1 MAATVLASTT
11 LPSPQPAAVVDF
23 LLHLSFARTLD
34 QIGAVIRERL
44 RGIVGADG
52 IAFILRDEDRCH
64 YFDEDAVGPL
74 WKGQKFPMTNCVS
87 GWAMLNRQS
96 VVIEDIYA
104 DSRVPHDA
112 YRPTFVKSLAM
123 VPIRP
128 EAPLG
133 AIGAYWSV
141 KRRASDEE
149 LALMQTIVNAAAL
162 AIENARL
169 FQGMQDTLGE
179 LATRKREAEALAEE
193 RQVLLQR
200 TEAALAQRDVLLR
213 EVHHRV
219 KNNFQTIMSML
230 RLQQRHG
237 GPPEEVYSRSLARIR
252 AMALVHEHL
261 YQSNDLSRIDLTAL
275 LHRLTGAIAE
285 ANDAEGKVALRIMGE
300 PSVLVLD
307 KAVPLSL
314 LVSEIVT
321 NSYKH
326 AFADRDKGEISIDVG
341 ATDRAVSI
349 AIHDNGRGFDP
360 NGESGG
366 FGLRLIGILAKQLD
380 AAMSWGNGRG
390 TSIRLEIP
398 TAAKASSRI

>member
-1 MAATVLASTT
+1 MHAFRSAA
-11 LPSPQPAAVVDF
+11 SPPQSAGVVDF

-34 QIGAVIRERL
+34 QIGEVIRERL
-44 RGIVGADG
+44 RGMVGADG

-104 DSRVPHDA
+104 DSRVPHEA

-128 EAPLG
+128 ESPLG
-133 AIGAYWSV
+133 AIGAYWSIN
-141 KRRASDEE
+141 RRASDEE
-149 LALMQTIVNAAAL
+149 LALMQTIVNATAL

-169 FQGMQDTLGE
+169 FQDMQDTLGE
-179 LATRKREAEALAEE
+179 LATRKREAEMLAEE
-193 RQVLLQR
+193 RQALLQK

-261 YQSNDLSRIDLTAL
+261 YQSRDLSRIDFTAL

-285 ANDAEGKVALRIMGE
+285 ANDSGGKVTLRITGG

-321 NSYKH
+321 NCYKH
-326 AFADRDKGEISIDVG
+326 AFAAGDKGEIAIDVG
-341 ATDRAVSI
+341 TTDRAVSI
-349 AIHDNGRGFDP
+349 AIQDNGRGFDP
-360 NGESGG
+360 NGITSG
-366 FGLRLIGILAKQLD
+366 FGLRLIGILAKQVD
-380 AAMSWGNGRG
+380 ASLIWGRG
-390 TSIRLEIP
+390 PGTSVRLDIP
-398 TAAKASSRI
+398 SGGARRI

>member
-1 MAATVLASTT
+1 VLASAT
-11 LPSPQPAAVVDF
+11 LPPPQSAGVVDF
-23 LLHLSFARTLD
+23 LLRLSFARTLD

-52 IAFILRDEDRCH
+52 IAFILSDEDRCH

-74 WKGQKFPMTNCVS
+74 WKGQKFPMTDCVS

-104 DSRVPHDA
+104 DPRVPHEA

-133 AIGAYWSV
+133 AIGAYWAV
-141 KRRASDEE
+141 HRRASDDE
-149 LALMQTIVNAAAL
+149 LALMEVIVNAAAL

-169 FQGMQDTLGE
+169 LEDMQDTLGE
-179 LATRKREAEALAEE
+179 LAARKREAEALAEE
-193 RQVLLQR
+193 RQALLQK

-237 GPPEEVYSRSLARIR
+237 GPPEEIFGRSLARIR
-252 AMALVHEHL
+252 AMAMVHEHL
-261 YQSNDLSRIDLTAL
+261 YQSSDLSRIDFTAL
-275 LHRLTGAIAE
+275 LYRLTGAIAE
-285 ANDAEGKVALRIMGE
+285 ANDAGGKVALRITGG
-300 PSVLVLD
+300 PCTLTLD

-326 AFADRDKGEISIDVG
+326 AFAIGDAGEIAIDVG
-341 ATDRAVSI
+341 ATDGAMSI
-349 AIHDNGRGFDP
+349 AIRDNGRGFDP
-360 NGESGG
+360 DSAADG
-366 FGLRLIGILAKQLD
+366 FGLRLVGILAKQLD
-380 AAMSWGNGRG
+380 AAVTWDKGRG
-390 TSIRLEIP
+390 ATIRLEVP
-398 TAAKASSRI
+398 NGAKAAHRI

>member
-1 MAATVLASTT
+1 
-11 LPSPQPAAVVDF
+11 
-23 LLHLSFARTLD
+23 
-34 QIGAVIRERL
+34 
-44 RGIVGADG
+44 
-52 IAFILRDEDRCH
+52 
-64 YFDEDAVGPL
+64 
-74 WKGQKFPMTNCVS
+74 MTNCVS

-96 VVIEDIYA
+96 VAIEDIYA
-104 DSRVPHDA
+104 DSRVPHAA

-141 KRRASDEE
+141 KRRASDDE
-149 LALMQTIVNAAAL
+149 LALMQTIVNATAL

-179 LATRKREAEALAEE
+179 LAARKREAEALAEE
-193 RQVLLQR
+193 RKALLQK

-237 GPPEEVYSRSLARIR
+237 GPPEEVYGRSLARIR

-261 YQSNDLSRIDLTAL
+261 YQSSDLSRIDFTAL

-285 ANDAEGKVALRIMGE
+285 ANDAYGKVALRITGE
-300 PSVLVLD
+300 PSILVLD
-307 KAVPLSL
+307 KAIPLSL

-326 AFADRDKGEISIDVG
+326 AFAGAAAGEIAIEVG
-341 ATDRAVSI
+341 TTDCMVSI
-349 AIHDNGRGFDP
+349 AIRDNGRGFDP
-360 NGESGG
+360 DSVTGG
-366 FGLRLIGILAKQLD
+366 FGLRLVGILAKQLD

-390 TSIRLEIP
+390 ASIRLEIP
-398 TAAKASSRI
+398 TARKASGRI

>member
-1 MAATVLASTT
+1 MPGGFLPNATF
-11 LPSPQPAAVVDF
+11 SPAQSAGIVD
-23 LLHLSFARTLD
+23 LLSRLSFARTLD
-34 QIGAVIRERL
+34 QIGDVIRQRL

-104 DSRVPHDA
+104 DPRVPHEA

-123 VPIRP
+123 MPIRP

-133 AIGAYWSV
+133 AIGAYWAV
-141 KRRASDEE
+141 NRRATDDE
-149 LALMQTIVNAAAL
+149 LGLMEVIVDAAAL

-169 FQGMQDTLGE
+169 FQGMQDTLAQLE
-179 LATRKREAEALAEE
+179 TRKREAEALAEE
-193 RQVLLQR
+193 RQRLLR
-200 TEAALAQRDVLLR
+200 KTEAALAQRDVLLR

-219 KNNFQTIMSML
+219 KNNFQTILSLL

-237 GPPEEVYSRSLARIR
+237 GSPEETYLQSLARIR
-252 AMALVHEHL
+252 AMAMVHEHL
-261 YQSNDLSRIDLTAL
+261 YQSEDMSQVDFSAL
-275 LHRLTGAIAE
+275 LHRLTTAIAE
-285 ANDAEGKVALRIMGE
+285 ANDVHGRVAMRIAGE
-300 PSVLVLD
+300 PCILDLD

-314 LVSEIVT
+314 LVNEVVT

-326 AFADRDKGEISIDVG
+326 AFADGREGTIAIEVIPRDE
-341 ATDRAVSI
+341 AVSI
-349 AIHDNGRGFDP
+349 AISDDGPGFDP
-360 NGESGG
+360 SRTGG
-366 FGLRLIGILAKQLD
+366 FGLRVVGILAMQLGATMNWD
-380 AAMSWGNGRG
+380 TSRG
-390 TSIRLEIP
+390 TKARIDIP
-398 TAAKASSRI
+398 NRRDA